1 MEFIESLIDI
11 HGNRNINFVTS
22 NISDDKKVQLLHDC
36 IALAQKEDP
45 TVTEAGFK
53 THTYAFILIGLV
65 RLCFK
70 GYE

>member
-53 THTYAFILIGLV
+53 TCIRVYLIVWVYFDYAS
-65 RLCFK
+65 
-70 GYE
+70 